1 MSSTCYR
8 DCWHVIWSRLVDKKS
23 SNSLFYLEFYT
34 EYPFNIPPSCWFSR
48 LTIDQYPPL
57 LYNYALGFFQT
68 QCGRSTSQSRLP
80 EFELDLIYYSSGI
93 FINILKRI
101 FYISLFKFI
110 RYFMPYFK
118 VVKISFTHLYTTSYH
133 INLIRRS
140 ISMCQAFG

>member
-1 MSSTCYR
+1 MSSTYYR
-8 DCWHVIWSRLVDKKS
+8 DCWHVIWSRLVDKKLS
-23 SNSLFYLEFYT
+23 YSLFYLEFYT
-34 EYPFNIPPSCWFSR
+34 EYPFNIPPSCWFSH
-48 LTIDQYPPL
+48 LTIDQYSPL
-57 LYNYALGFFQT
+57 LYNSALGFFQT

-101 FYISLFKFI
+101 FYISLYFI

-118 VVKISFTHLYTTSYH
+118 VVKISFTHLYTTSYY

-140 ISMCQAFG
+140 ISMCQALG